1 MMISFQANEETSIQD
16 IANIFR
22 INPNFILMNEKQEI
36 FIAGFYKKLISSNEL
51 YLAKKDLFDNLLNV
65 EILKLINEVSSE
77 DELKERPS
85 FFSVIRAIPNSIV
98 VPQPYSFSKM
108 ENDLAQIQQLYPF
121 LNVNEIGKST
131 LGKPIYELILGNGPR
146 KIHWNG
152 SFHANE
158 WITSC
163 VIMKM
168 VEWLCYFCTF
178 TLPSESINGYDLF
191 NQITLSIVP
200 MVNPDG
206 VDLVVNGKVDD
217 RIFQEQAINI
227 NGGSNDFTAWKANIR
242 GVDLNN
248 QFPANWEIEKARK
261 IPKSYASRDYP
272 GDYPLSEAESIT
284 MAKLVVERQFD
295 MVLALHTQGKEFYWG
310 YEGLEPEESIRYA
323 EYFAKVSPFKSVRTI
338 DSHAG
343 FKDWFIQKYQKT
355 GFTLEL
361 GKGINPLPLSKY
373 NEIYAETMPILFGSL
388 LLI

>member
-1 MMISFQANEETSIQD
+1 MLSFLANEETSIQD
-16 IANIFR
+16 ITNMFR
-22 INPNFILMNEKQEI
+22 INPNFVLVNERQEI
-36 FIAGFYKKLISSNEL
+36 FIPGFYKKLVSRDEL
-51 YLAKKDLFDNLLNV
+51 YLTKKELVDNFINVEVLNLLN
-65 EILKLINEVSSE
+65 EVCSE
-77 DELKERPS
+77 EELKERPS
-85 FFSVIRAIPNSIV
+85 FFTVVKAAPNSIV
-98 VPQPYSFSKM
+98 IPQPYSFLKI
-108 ENDLAQIQQLYPF
+108 ENDIAQIQQLYPF
-121 LNVNEIGKST
+121 ISVNEIGKST

-163 VIMKM
+163 VLMKM

-178 TLPSESINGYDLF
+178 SLPSETFNGSDLF
-191 NQITLSIVP
+191 NNITLSIVP

-206 VDLVVNGKVDD
+206 VDLVVNGEVDD
-217 RIFQEQAINI
+217 PVFQEQAIRI
-227 NGGSNDFTAWKANIR
+227 NGGNTEFTAWKANIR

-248 QFPANWEIEKARK
+248 QFPAKWEIEKTRK
-261 IPKSYASRDYP
+261 KPKSYAPRDYP
-272 GDYPLSEAESIT
+272 GDYPLSEAESIA
-284 MAKLVVERQFD
+284 MARLVEERQFD
-295 MVLALHTQGKEFYWG
+295 LVIAAHTQGKEFYWG

-323 EYFAKVSPFKSVRTI
+323 EYFTKVSPFKSVRTI

-343 FKDWFIQKYQKT
+343 FKDWFIQEYRKP

-361 GKGINPLPLSKY
+361 GKGINPLPLSKF